1 MLAQLIALKEWPMNT
16 VLRCILS
23 AALCGAFAVS
33 PAGAAGSVDL
43 QWIKPE
49 TYTDAG
55 RSSIE
60 RERVM
65 QSLGAHLQKLGQ
77 QLPAGQV
84 LKLAVTDLD
93 LAGEIDLFRWRDVR
107 VLRGR
112 ADWPRMSLRYA
123 LAADG
128 RPLKSG
134 EAQLQDMSY
143 LFSPLLSMRQ
153 EDLAFE
159 KRMLNQWFKAEFG
172 AR

>member
-1 MLAQLIALKEWPMNT
+1 MNT
-16 VLRCILS
+16 VLRSILS
-23 AALCGAFAVS
+23 ATLCSAFAV
-33 PAGAAGSVDL
+33 AQAQATGSVEV
-43 QWIKPE
+43 QWLKPE

-55 RSSIE
+55 RSSTD

-65 QSLGAHLQKLGQ
+65 QTLGAHLQKLGQ
-77 QLPAGQV
+77 QLPPGQV
-84 LKLAVTDLD
+84 LKLAITDLD
-93 LAGEIDLFRWRDVR
+93 LAGEIDLFRWHDLR

-112 ADWPRMSLRYA
+112 TDWPRMSLRYA
-123 LAADG
+123 LSADG